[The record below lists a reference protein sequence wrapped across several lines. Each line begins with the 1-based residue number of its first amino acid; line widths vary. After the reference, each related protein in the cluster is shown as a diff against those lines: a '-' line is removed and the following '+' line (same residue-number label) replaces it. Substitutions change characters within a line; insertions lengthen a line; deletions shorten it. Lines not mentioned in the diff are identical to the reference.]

1 MARVRTVEFLPEIF
15 QTPAN
20 KQFLAATLDQLV
32 QEPNIKRIQGFV
44 GRRVGPGVNPS
55 DEYIKEENNVRTNYQ
70 LEPGVVV
77 LNEDNNR
84 TIKDAI
90 TYPGITDAM
99 NMQGS
104 FTNNASRLYTSE
116 YYTWDPFVDFDKMV
130 NFSQYYWLPAGPLAV
145 DVFAGQIPLT
155 DTFTVT
161 RANGAYTFSGV
172 SGNNPSLT
180 LVRGGSYQFN
190 VAQNN
195 KETVNFRVTN
205 DGTSSYQI
213 DYQPN
218 PTLKLVRGN
227 TYVFTMNLKNA
238 YSFYIKT
245 EASLGTTNL
254 YSTGVT
260 NNGASTGTITFTVP
274 QDAPNT

>member
-1 MARVRTVEFLPEIF
+1 MARVRTVEFLPEVF
-15 QTPAN
+15 QTTTN

-32 QEPNIKRIQGFV
+32 QEPNLKKIQGFV
-44 GRRVGPGVNPS
+44 GRRVGPGVNPN

-155 DTFTVT
+155 K
-161 RANGAYTFSGV
+161 GKKYV
-172 SGNNPSLT
+172 S
-180 LVRGGSYQFN
+180 
-190 VAQNN
+190 
-195 KETVNFRVTN
+195 
-205 DGTSSYQI
+205 
-213 DYQPN
+213 
-218 PTLKLVRGN
+218 
-227 TYVFTMNLKNA
+227 
-238 YSFYIKT
+238 
-245 EASLGTTNL
+245 
-254 YSTGVT
+254 
-260 NNGASTGTITFTVP
+260 
-274 QDAPNT
+274 